1 MELKNAVD
9 WQLAS
14 SILLA
19 DLDFVGYNQD
29 LMRLHNNIGGMVND
43 LSKVE
48 VVARQHRNPN
58 YNAEQL
64 KNVNE
69 AIKHLESL
77 LLIAR
82 LMK

>member
-1 MELKNAVD
+1 MEIKNAVD

-14 SILLA
+14 SILRA
-19 DLDFVGYNQD
+19 DLEYVGYNVD
-29 LMRLHNNIGGMVND
+29 LLRLHNNIGEMVNE
-43 LSKVE
+43 LSKLE
-48 VVARQHRNPN
+48 VVARQHRNSN

-64 KNVNE
+64 KNVNA

-77 LLIAR
+77 LLMAR